1 MLVIK
6 ERLRKIDTVL
16 LTIVISYALI
26 LLIPIYNQVI
36 VEERLFG
43 NDVAQYLL
51 TAKCLIE
58 GRENLFK
65 YPYFV
70 VPLLYIIPALIIV
83 DPLTLYV
90 FALFTSGILMIL
102 ITYAMYHLLGDFLK
116 TSIARIISVLFFG
129 TFPLTLDI
137 IGWGGQSTLVAVLFG
152 LSAIAF
158 LTSYFT
164 YSKTKFLALSSFM
177 LLLSVLSEPY
187 ISIYFLIV
195 VGMSV
200 LWKIKQYDLR
210 TLFREFIPLII
221 PLLTLTIVM
230 FFLGPNI
237 YIYSKASN
245 PLAIYAIFDLSILNE
260 LIARLTFNIS
270 IMYLASL
277 TIALTYLVW
286 KLTTK
291 SDDYV
296 HIIALTIIAFFIQT
310 SITPAQFADRG
321 LFLAS
326 IPLTLMFGK
335 VVDYWMRNQI
345 TRLKPLIVAT
355 LLFTLLC
362 FGVGINIYYN
372 SLGFYFVDKDIL
384 SGTTFIRYEN
394 GNVLFISPRP
404 WTFSLSYITEKDVYS
419 TTQPVWFIKH
429 PQIDASILAYTL
441 ALGVRWI
448 DAGEIKVVDATPV
461 WAQPTPAIYV
471 ARYPYYV
478 ELFRL
483 SDGVL
488 PIVFSPSNNESVV
501 YESPFYA
508 KEIKAWSTNTEM
520 FSVYMYDTLTIRK
533 IISVEDD
540 GIINIVLSYNFVNS
554 FPHEIR
560 VRLISLMLRDTKG
573 IITFNNDTHVRI
585 KLLQSFKEPW
595 LKQYYNS
602 TIEIYILNLN
612 IKTFAE
618 FVKYDEWGLPEI
630 MITLKPKVHVDNITV
645 LLKTR
650 TDDVNINTPHVILE
664 NSVIMDKKI
673 KWIIIDKNVHPDII
687 QRFQNDP
694 LYEKYIDQQK
704 YVIFRAKT

>member
-1 MLVIK
+1 MLVMK
-6 ERLRKIDTVL
+6 ERLRKIDPVR

-26 LLIPIYNQVI
+26 LLIPIYNRVT
-36 VEERLFG
+36 VNEGLFG

-58 GRENLFK
+58 GKENLFI

-90 FALFTSGILMIL
+90 FALFISGILMIL
-102 ITYAMYHLLGDFLK
+102 ITYVMYRLLERFLK
-116 TSIARIISVLFFG
+116 TVFARIISVLFFG

-152 LSAIAF
+152 LSATI
-158 LTSYFT
+158 LMTSYFT
-164 YSKTKFLALSSFM
+164 YSKTKSLVLSSFM

-210 TLFREFIPLII
+210 TLFKKFAPLII
-221 PLLTLTIVM
+221 PSLTMII
-230 FFLGPNI
+230 FFLGLNI
-237 YIYSKASN
+237 HSKVLL
-245 PLAIYAIFDLSILNE
+245 PLAIYTIINPSIFNE
-260 LIARLTFNIS
+260 LIARLTFNVFV
-270 IMYLASL
+270 MYLAVL
-277 TIALTYLVW
+277 TISLTYLVW

-296 HIIALTIIAFFIQT
+296 PIVASTIIAFFIQV

-321 LFLAS
+321 IFLAS

-335 VVDYWMRNQI
+335 VVDYWICNQI
-345 TRLKPLIVAT
+345 TRLKPLIAVT
-355 LLFTLLC
+355 LLFTSLC

-372 SLGFYFVDKDIL
+372 SLGFYLVDKDIL

-394 GNVLFISPRP
+394 GNVLFISSRP
-404 WTFSLSYITEKDVYS
+404 WIFPLPYITEKDVYP
-419 TTQPVWFIKH
+419 TTQPVWFIK
-429 PQIDASILAYTL
+429 PSQIEASILAYTL
-441 ALGVRWI
+441 AWGVRWI

-461 WAQPTPAIYV
+461 WAQPAPAIYV

-488 PIVFSPSNNESVV
+488 PIVFSPSNNESIVWH
-501 YESPFYA
+501 ESPFYA

-540 GIINIVLSYNFVNS
+540 GIINIALSYNFVNS

-573 IITFNNDTHVRI
+573 IITFNNDTYVRI
-585 KLLQSFKEPW
+585 NLLQSFKEPW

-602 TIEIYILNLN
+602 TIEIYILNSN

-618 FVKYDEWGLPEI
+618 FVEYDEWGLPEI

-645 LLKTR
+645 LLKTKI
-650 TDDVNINTPHVILE
+650 DDVNINTPRVILE

-673 KWIIIDKNVHPDII
+673 KWIVIDKNVHPDII

-704 YVIFRAKT
+704 YVIFRAKV